1 MRRMIG
7 VVIFFMLVCTVCAGP
22 ASAQEMLPIPLS
34 EVKNWGYQIQG
45 LEYPERLER
54 LAAAGFDMVVVEP
67 MATMDE
73 YADFDAR
80 GMVCRLASTPASL
93 PGYRTVVLAY
103 VDIGQAEEW
112 RSYFT
117 DDWVPPTLFR
127 GGTPDFM
134 AGLDP
139 DGWAGNY
146 PVAYWDPRWK
156 EIMIYG
162 TGSVLE
168 TILEL
173 GFDGIYMDW
182 VEAYDDDRVIDMASD
197 AGIDAPQEM
206 VRFIGEIREYA
217 RDINPDFLVVPQNA
231 PYLVEDADG
240 YLAVIDAVAVE
251 DLSYAGDG
259 DVDWESRRSGDT
271 ETERGMCEWC
281 REDIARVLGIY
292 RDRGLAVFTVD
303 YCVDPENA
311 EEAVRYS
318 RSRSFIPFVSRT
330 PLDRLPDG
338 M

>member
-1 MRRMIG
+1 MCIG
-7 VVIFFMLVCTVCAGP
+7 TAP
-22 ASAQEMLPIPLS
+22 AQEAPPIPLS
-34 EVKNWGYQIQG
+34 EVKSWGYQIQG
-45 LEYPERLER
+45 LEYPERLNR

-67 MATMDE
+67 MTTMDE
-73 YADFDAR
+73 YVYFDAR
-80 GMVCRLASTPASL
+80 GMVDRLASTPASL
-93 PGYRTVVLAY
+93 PGHRTVVLAY

-117 DDWVPPTLFR
+117 DDWSPPTLLR
-127 GGTPDFM
+127 GGSPDFM

-139 DGWAGNY
+139 DGWVGNY

-162 TGSVLE
+162 AESVLN
-168 TILEL
+168 TVLEL

-182 VEAYDDDRVIDMASD
+182 VEAYDDDRVIGMADD
-197 AGIDAPQEM
+197 AGVSAPEEM

-217 RDINPDFLVVPQNA
+217 HGENPDFLVVPQNA
-231 PYLVEDADG
+231 PYLVEEADG
-240 YLAVIDAVAVE
+240 YLDVIDAIAVE
-251 DLSYAGDG
+251 DLSYSGDG
-259 DVDWESRRSGDT
+259 DVRWESGRSGDI

-281 REDIARVLGIY
+281 RGDITRVLGIY
-292 RDRGLAVFTVD
+292 RGAGLPVFTVD

-311 EEAVRYS
+311 REAIRYS
-318 RSRSFIPFVSRT
+318 LSNGFVPFVSRT